1 MSKILIVE
9 DEVKIAR
16 FVTLEL
22 EHEGYEVKAAHD
34 GRTDWRCVRAG
45 SPT

>member
-9 DEVKIAR
+9 DEAKIAR

-22 EHEGYEVKAAHD
+22 EHEGYEVKSACD
-34 GRTDWRCVRAG
+34 GAPACSSAWIG
-45 SPT
+45 SRI